1 MLYNMLSSP
10 KGNDEEMRRM
20 YITAVKSYQRLSNA
34 IERTGAILLLF
45 VAVIFAVDVVGRY
58 LFGITASWIVEL
70 EWYLAAV
77 ALMLSFAPTF
87 KEDGHVRV
95 DVLRE
100 RMSPN
105 FKLWVDRVGHV
116 LFLLPWCLFMVYAS
130 SRYAF
135 NSFLIGEGSPDP
147 GGLPYR
153 WLIKA
158 FVPIGF
164 LLLAIE
170 GIRQLITKKSQS

>member
-1 MLYNMLSSP
+1 MLL
-10 KGNDEEMRRM
+10 
-20 YITAVKSYQRLSNA
+20 V
-34 IERTGAILLLF
+34 
-45 VAVIFAVDVVGRY
+45 VAVIFAVDVIGRY

-70 EWYLAAV
+70 EWYIVAL

-87 KEDGHVRV
+87 KRDGHVRV

-100 RMSPN
+100 RMSPAT
-105 FKLWVDRVGHV
+105 KHWIDRIGHI
-116 LFLLPWCLFMVYAS
+116 LFLLPWCIFMIYAS

-147 GGLPYR
+147 GGLPLR

-164 LLLAIE
+164 MLLGIE
-170 GIRQLITKKSQS
+170 SLRQLVAKKSNA